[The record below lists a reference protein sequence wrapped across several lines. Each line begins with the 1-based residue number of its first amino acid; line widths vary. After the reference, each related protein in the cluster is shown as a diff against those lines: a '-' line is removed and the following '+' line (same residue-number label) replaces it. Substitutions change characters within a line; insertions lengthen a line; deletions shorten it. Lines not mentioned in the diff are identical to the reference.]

1 MNTYSEILEATHLAQ
16 IRQIAANSGYD
27 LRIHVGGGQ
36 NASCALV
43 PASIGKTFVFPN
55 LEACVYHLLQGERA
69 QDAFEKLTTI
79 DLERAGIA

>member
-1 MNTYSEILEATHLAQ
+1 MSTYSETLETTHLAQ

-43 PASIGKTFVFPN
+43 PASIGRTFVFPN
-55 LEACVYHLLQGERA
+55 LEACVSHLLQSERA
-69 QDAFEKLTTI
+69 QDAFERLTTI
-79 DLERAGIA
+79 DLERASVA